1 MHFWPIL
8 GTPSGHRSKH
18 ISSKPSTNRQTQKR
32 KEKQRQQRRVRK
44 KTMAPSWK
52 GCWRA
57 SFWTNIKKIKKFR
70 RGPDQNCTRS
80 SACSPTSSA
89 ALQFAKVERLP
100 TRGRRYGALVWRPL
114 SLLTT
119 SVRRLQGVS
128 RRTLT
133 SNDLQ
138 NDL

>member
-1 MHFWPIL
+1 MHVWPSL
-8 GTPSGHRSKH
+8 GTPSGHRSKQ
-18 ISSKPSTNRQTQKR
+18 ISSKPSTNRQTLKR
-32 KEKQRQQRRVRK
+32 KEKQRQQRRIRK
-44 KTMAPSWK
+44 NNDGTLVEAML
-52 GCWRA
+52 A
-57 SFWTNIKKIKKFR
+57 SELLDENKKSKKFW

-80 SACSPTSSA
+80 SECSPTSSA
-89 ALQFAKVERLP
+89 ALQFAKLVRPSTL
-100 TRGRRYGALVWRPL
+100 RRRHGAAGWRPL